1 MPSECPE
8 YIEKLRAE
16 IRGYTVWPAKRS
28 KRAADIVDPHNEC
41 RYAFT
46 VGTGNRWMELGQRAP
61 AAKMLFGELWHKGEL
76 CILFAD
82 TNVGKSVLAVQ
93 IGNSI
98 ALGRPIAPFALG
110 TKRSTVLYIDF
121 ELTEKQFY
129 KRYAHPRGSYNFT
142 DKFFRAQY
150 NPGIKVP
157 DGYSSFDEYIIAGIE
172 YKIRQVKAS
181 VLIIDNITCLRG
193 GTENATIALNLM
205 QNLKALKTELNL
217 SILVL
222 AHTPKK
228 RNPGAPISAD
238 DLHGSKLLINFADS
252 AFSIGKSSTDQGLC
266 YLKQIKQRNTAQLYG
281 EDNVCLCRIQK
292 PGNFLRFHFTGNS
305 EEARH
310 LRTLHLRTRN
320 TLNRDDISQ
329 KITELSATGLTQRQ
343 ISQQLGVSL
352 GKVNKLLRKV
362 G

>member
-1 MPSECPE
+1 MSSQRPE
-8 YIEKLRAE
+8 QIEKIRAE
-16 IRGYTVWPAKRS
+16 IHGHPFRPAKRS
-28 KRAADIVDPHNEC
+28 KAKEHIIDPHAEC

-46 VGTGNRWMELGQRAP
+46 VETGNRWMEVGKRAP
-61 AAKMLFGELWHKGEL
+61 AAKMLFGEFWHRGEL

-82 TNVGKSVLAVQ
+82 TNVGKSALAVQ

-98 ALGRPIAPFALG
+98 ALGKPIAPFALG
-110 TKRSTVLYIDF
+110 DRRSTVLYVDF
-121 ELTEKQFY
+121 ELTAKQFY
-129 KRYAHPRGSYNFT
+129 KRYAHPRGNYSFT
-142 DKFFRAQY
+142 DKFLRAQY

-193 GTENATIALNLM
+193 GTENATIALKLM
-205 QNLKALKTELNL
+205 QNLKTLKSDLSL

-228 RNPGAPISAD
+228 RNPGAPISTD

-252 AFSIGKSSTDQGLC
+252 AFSIGKSSTNHGLR
-266 YLKQIKQRNTAQLYG
+266 YLKQVKQRNTAQLYG
-281 EDNVCLCRIQK
+281 DDNVCLCRIQK
-292 PGNFLRFHFTGNS
+292 PGNFLRFHFMGNS
-305 EEARH
+305 PEA
-310 LRTLHLRTRN
+310 LHLRTRN
-320 TLNRDDISQ
+320 MLTPDVISQ
-329 KITELSATGLTQRQ
+329 KASQLSATGLTQRQ
-343 ISQQLGVSL
+343 IGQQLGVSL

-362 G
+362 S